1 MKRLISTIALVI
13 LTISLA
19 GCVVVEEHYSHRHG
33 PHAVIVTRPRPLPIP
48 PHPPRFPHSHHHRG
62 WHGH

>member
-1 MKRLISTIALVI
+1 MKRLISIIVQVI
-13 LTISLA
+13 LSMTLA
-19 GCVVVEEHYSHRHG
+19 GCVVVEEHVHHRRG

-48 PHPPRFPHSHHHRG
+48 PGPPHHHRG